1 MSAYTNPV
9 RRHRRVTLTAVG
21 ALFVVAQAV
30 GTTGPASAQDA
41 DDPGDLTTTLYQTGP
56 LPFTLDEVIG
66 DPTGATEGSAGNV
79 VIGDDEGENLDG
91 RIWNDKTQSYLY
103 PIDSLFTSDV
113 LDFYGAI
120 VPEARDGLPEEGW
133 VGEVTTD
140 IPGIGVLTGLQF
152 SDVETE
158 QLKSGSPLGTWAA
171 GLGGSSVKAST
182 EHFTVMEGVLTCH
195 QTYPYDFW
203 ADEQEYLDGL
213 APVPERT
220 AAKLAEFA
228 LECEPLTD
236 PTDLDTLDGT
246 DFTVTTIDDWQLL
259 TANEDSVIE
268 DILVDPDKNY
278 SVTKKDDGKL
288 LFRWGSMVK
297 KPTDIR
303 FQKTIALPEDWL
315 AVEEGELGYAV
326 TRAEL
331 VVRHRVTNNP
341 NDQIRPEDWEN
352 EAATGLLPGYTE
364 SGGYWYSDTTCYE
377 GDGDFIPAGTT
388 LKYPDGA
395 LPNVPAADLQEGFT
409 GAWYTT
415 IDRDPFQWSYAAGGS
430 KQPTDTLGEL
440 VSGPRWRM
448 TSNKFG
454 QDLPGLEIPAVDCA
468 QPPYQKGA
476 IRYETGEFAVTTI
489 NLLDWSADEPAWDPE
504 VGAVSPFAYSSGW
517 THDWASEAVE
527 EMNAGIID
535 PSRRNEAYSVPGR
548 SVTSLGT
555 TLTENFDVTFY
566 VKGDQKPLEVYDVEL
581 IVEYVDDDAP
591 PPTPIYDFGDLP
603 QEYGSAFALA
613 DPTLTLGATVDAEL
627 EQPYSDDATGDD
639 TTGVDDEDGVAFDVV
654 GDLAAAN
661 VTVNGAGYL
670 TAWVDNDLDGTFTD
684 ADEIVRDLYVETGT
698 TRITFPA
705 PTELNVAAR
714 FRIDA
719 SADDIVGSGEV
730 EDYRL
735 AIMEG
740 LIDGPAIELIA
751 ADEIVDARLAE
762 GTTRISLAA
771 AEAVPWY
778 ATDVAVKIMATDAD
792 SPGAITVDACDATG
806 VVPDLLYRPGTAT
819 YTTAIAPVDQG
830 EICLDVSKETVE
842 VTIEVIGFTAADGTF
857 DSVTPTVV
865 LDQTVPPG
873 QTTIDMPDT
882 TANAVLVA
890 VSTDKAKGRGEV
902 SFFATGDEA
911 NRYDVVMTVP
921 GRQQTNLAVL
931 PGGVDLVVDT
941 EVANDLTVEVRG
953 EFTGLVLQ
961 PLPLDGFDRS
971 VGVGSPVT
979 YLPAG
984 SGAAYLNVGVVNADA
999 DGVVTLSHPDSML
1012 GNLAFDKKEA
1022 TTGFAIV
1029 TADAETTVSTT
1040 ARVDLTIDQY
1050 ASTMP

>member
-1 MSAYTNPV
+1 MSAYTNPR
-9 RRHRRVTLTAVG
+9 RRHRRAALTAVG
-21 ALFVVAQAV
+21 AMFVVAQAV
-30 GTTGPASAQDA
+30 GATGPASAQDA
-41 DDPGDLTTTLYQTGP
+41 DDPGDLATRLYQTGP
-56 LPFTLDEVIG
+56 IPFTLDEIIG
-66 DPTGATEGSAGNV
+66 DPTGVTEASSGDV
-79 VIGDDEGENLDG
+79 VIGDDDGEDTTG

-120 VPEARDGLPEEGW
+120 VPELRDGVPDEGW

-140 IPGIGVLTGLQF
+140 IPGVGVLTGLQF
-152 SDVETE
+152 SDVETK

-195 QTYPYDFW
+195 QTYPYDYW
-203 ADEQEYLDGL
+203 DSEEEYLEGL
-213 APVPERT
+213 PPVPART
-220 AAKLAEFA
+220 AAA
-228 LECEPLTD
+228 LEDLELECVPLTD
-236 PTDLDTLDGT
+236 PTGLQTLDGT
-246 DFTVTTIDDWQLL
+246 PFTVTSLDDWTLL
-259 TANEDSVIE
+259 TPNEDLVIE
-268 DILVDPDKNY
+268 DMLVDPEKNY

-303 FQKTIALPEDWL
+303 FQKTIALPEEWL
-315 AVEEGELGYAV
+315 AVEDGELGYQV

-352 EAATGLLPGYTE
+352 EAAIGLLPGYTE
-364 SGGYWYSDTTCYE
+364 SDGYWYSDTTCFE

-388 LKYPDGA
+388 LKYPAGA
-395 LPNVPAADLQEGFT
+395 LPDVPAADLQEGFT
-409 GAWYTT
+409 AAWYTT
-415 IDRDPFQWSYAAGGS
+415 IDRDPFQWSYTGGGS
-430 KQPTDTLGEL
+430 KAPTDTLGEL
-440 VSGPRWRM
+440 ISGPRWRM

-454 QDLPGLEIPAVDCA
+454 QDLPGLEIPAIDCA

-489 NLLDWSADEPAWDPE
+489 NLLDWSADNPAWDPE
-504 VGAVSPFAYSSGW
+504 LGAVSPFAYSAGW
-517 THDWASEAVE
+517 THDWATEAVP
-527 EMNAGIID
+527 EMNAAIID
-535 PSRRNEAYSVPGR
+535 PSRRNEMYSEPGR
-548 SVTSLGT
+548 SVTGLGT

-581 IVEYVDDDAP
+581 IVEYLDEDAP

-603 QEYGSAFALA
+603 VGYGSAFALA
-613 DPTLTLGATVDAEL
+613 DTGLTLGATVDAEA
-627 EQPYSDDATGDD
+627 EQQYSDDALGDD
-639 TTGVDDEDGVAFDVV
+639 ITGVDDEDGVTFEVV

-684 ADEIVRDLYVETGT
+684 ADVVVRDLYVETGS
-698 TRITFPA
+698 TRVTFPA
-705 PTELNVAAR
+705 PTDLGVAAR

-719 SADDIVGSGEV
+719 TAEDTVGPGEV

-735 AIMEG
+735 GVMAG
-740 LIDGPAIELIA
+740 LTDGPAIQLTA
-751 ADEIVDARLAE
+751 ADEILDARLAE
-762 GTTRISLAA
+762 GTTRIDLAA
-771 AEAVPWY
+771 AEEVPWY

-792 SPGAITVDACDATG
+792 APGSITVDACDATG

-819 YTTAIAPVDQG
+819 YATAIAPVDQG
-830 EICLDVSKETVE
+830 HICLDVGKESVE
-842 VTIEVIGFTAADGTF
+842 VTLEVIGYTAADGGF

-865 LDQTVPPG
+865 LDRTLPPG
-873 QTTIDMPDT
+873 ATTIDMPDT

-902 SFFATGDEA
+902 SFYTVDDET
-911 NRYDVVMTVP
+911 NRYDVATTVP

-941 EVANDLTVEVRG
+941 EVAALVTVEIRG
-953 EFTGLVLQ
+953 EFSGLTLQ
-961 PLPLDGFDRS
+961 PLPVDRFDERI
-971 VGVGSPVT
+971 GVGSPGS

-984 SGAAYLNVGVVNADA
+984 SGAAYLNVGASGAEA
-999 DGVVTLSHPDSML
+999 DGVLTLAHPASTL

-1029 TADAETTVSTT
+1029 AAGTETTISTT
-1040 ARVDLTIDQY
+1040 AAVDVVIDQY
-1050 ASTMP
+1050 ASTQP